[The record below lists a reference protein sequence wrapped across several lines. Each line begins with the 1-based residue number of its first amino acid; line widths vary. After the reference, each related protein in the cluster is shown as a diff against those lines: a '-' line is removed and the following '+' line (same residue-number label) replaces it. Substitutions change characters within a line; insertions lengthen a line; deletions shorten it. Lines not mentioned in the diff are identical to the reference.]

1 MVGRRRK
8 LYGVGVNDSDYITQK
23 LTNGGR
29 EICPFYARWRDMLRR
44 CYSEKFQATAKT
56 YIGCSVHPDWHSF
69 MTFRA
74 WMVEQNWYGKVLDK
88 DILID
93 GNKIYSEESCVFI
106 TAKTNSFLL
115 DCVARRGGFPIGV
128 SLGISGV
135 LPYTSRVRVDGKSV
149 YLGSY
154 PSPEEAHQAWRVAKY
169 ELAVHLA
176 SEQSDPRVAE
186 ALLKRYK
193 VH

>member
-1 MVGRRRK
+1 MVGRRSK

-69 MTFRA
+69 MAFRA

-88 DILID
+88 DLLVQ
-93 GNKIYSEESCVFI
+93 GNKVYSPFTCIFV
-106 TAKTNSFLL
+106 TVQVNNFLL
-115 DCVARRGGFPIGV
+115 DNACNRGRFPVGVYWQPDRRKYAAQCK
-128 SLGISGV
+128 SLGRGYIPLGRFDTVEDASAAYIS
-135 LPYTSRVRVDGKSV
+135 YK
-149 YLGSY
+149 
-154 PSPEEAHQAWRVAKY
+154 AKMAI
-169 ELAVHLA
+169 ELA
-176 SEQSDPRVAE
+176 ERQDDPRVSE
-186 ALLKRYK
+186 ALLKRYVK
-193 VH
+193 